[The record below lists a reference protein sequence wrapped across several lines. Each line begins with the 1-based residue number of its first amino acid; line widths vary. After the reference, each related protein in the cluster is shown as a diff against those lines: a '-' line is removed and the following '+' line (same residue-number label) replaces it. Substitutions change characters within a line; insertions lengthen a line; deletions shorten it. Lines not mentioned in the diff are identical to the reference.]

1 MSFEISSLDLDN
13 LNADEVEARL
23 LRLESIVEGLN
34 TGIDVRTGVVHDFV
48 LRLQSILGQALN
60 DRLDTVG
67 SSLNPLAAPIG
78 ADMES
83 DVLDATAAFY
93 GINRVA
99 ATSSLG
105 QVTIVVSSKRTIIIP
120 SNAGFKSSDGRVFR
134 SLAAYAA
141 RPNAAEVLTPN
152 DRLLISRPDG
162 NYEFTIDAQSEDT
175 GQAGNLPAG
184 SVLTTVDFSIPS
196 LSSLFAATAFSGGL
210 TAESD
215 AELTERIRRAI
226 PAKSLSSRA
235 SVAAYI
241 TEPASGFSDT
251 LAISSIGFGDAELL
265 RTKRSGFNVSGG
277 AVDTYVRP
285 TALPLTVAVPLTA
298 QVVEVPPGG
307 QAVWQA
313 EIGRDVAPGFYRVL
327 AAIDASGQPISLGP
341 VTTGMDLTA
350 IPGEQI
356 PRITDVND
364 ATYSR
369 YQTGTVRWSSNSAGV
384 SLGATQNVT
393 FEIEY
398 APNIAAMQSKVGGR
412 AYRFVGGDT
421 LVKAAVPVYVSVMVV
436 VHAKPGVTLASSA
449 DVKSAVA
456 NYFNTSG
463 FPGTLHTSRVA
474 GLVNGYLPSGAD
486 VASVEVVLETIKP
499 DGSVDRRRQTGEIST
514 LNDVDTATTARTC
527 TFYCDPSNIVL
538 SAYQENVPTTA

>member
-105 QVTIVVSSKRTIIIP
+105 QITIVVSSKRTIIIP

-134 SLAAYAA
+134 ALAAYAA
-141 RPNAAEVLTPN
+141 RPNATEVLATN
-152 DRLLISRPDG
+152 DRLLIPRPDG
-162 NYEFTIDAQSEDT
+162 NYEFTIDAQSEAT
-175 GQAGNLPAG
+175 GQPGNLPAG
-184 SVLTTVDFSIPS
+184 SALTTVDFSIPS

-241 TEPASGFSDT
+241 TEPSGFPDT

-285 TALPLTVAVPLTA
+285 TALPLTVAASLSA

-327 AAIDASGQPISLGP
+327 AATDATGQPIALGP
-341 VTTGMDLTA
+341 VQTGMDLTG
-350 IPGEQI
+350 IPGEQT
-356 PRITDVND
+356 PRITDVTD

-384 SLGATQNVT
+384 SLGDTQNVT

-398 APNIAAMQSKVGGR
+398 APNIAAMQAKVGGR

-436 VHAKPGVTLASSA
+436 VHAKPGVTLASST

-474 GLVNGYLPSGAD
+474 GLVNGYLPTGAD